1 MTKTLDYWRSSPL
14 EFIETVLFDPE
25 TGAPFKL
32 LPAERDFLTH
42 AFKTGDD
49 GRLLYSELVYSAPKK
64 SGKTTLAALVV
75 LTVIVLF
82 GGRHGEAVLAANDF
96 EQSKT
101 RVYEMIKR
109 IIEASPLLA
118 AEANITQNKITLVG
132 ATITPIPSDYSSAA
146 GANQNIA
153 VFDELWAYSSE
164 RARRLFDELVPP
176 PTKQIACRLT
186 VTYAGFAGEGE
197 LLEELY
203 ARGIKQPQVA
213 PSLHAGDGILM
224 AWHHQPVAPWQTP
237 TWLNDMRRSLRPNQF
252 QRMIC
257 NEFVEAEA
265 SFINMELWDACVDPF
280 IGHKVAD
287 KSLIC
292 WAAVDASMR
301 HDATALV
308 LVSWNQ
314 TNQRVVMC
322 DHRIFIPTAEQPIN
336 FSIAVEQT
344 ILDWHNRFSLQSVW
358 YDPYQMQASAQFLQ
372 RQAVTMFEYPQT
384 LPI

>member
-1 MTKTLDYWRSSPL
+1 MKSLEYYRQHTL

-32 LPAERDFLTH
+32 LPAERDFLIH
-42 AFKTGDD
+42 AFKRGDN

-64 SGKTTLAALVV
+64 SGKTTLAAIIV

-82 GGRHGEAVLAANDF
+82 GGRNGEAVLAANDF
-96 EQSKT
+96 EQSRA
-101 RVYEMIKR
+101 RVYEMIRR

-118 AEANITQNKITLVG
+118 AEANITSNKTTIGG
-132 ATITPIPSDYSSAA
+132 ATITAIPADYASAA

-153 VFDELWAYSSE
+153 VFDELWAYASE

-186 VTYAGFAGEGE
+186 VTYAGFSGEGE

-203 ARGIKQPQVA
+203 ARGIKQPEVA
-213 PSLHAGDGILM
+213 PNLHAGDGILM
-224 AWHHQPVAPWQTP
+224 AWHHDPVAPWQTD
-237 TWLNDMRRSLRPNQF
+237 TWLADMQKSLRPNQY
-252 QRMIC
+252 QRMIR

-265 SFINMELWDACVDPF
+265 SFINMDLWDQCVDPF
-280 IGHKVAD
+280 VGHKVAD

-308 LVSWNQ
+308 LVSWDQ
-314 TNQRVVMC
+314 QNQRVVLC

-344 ILDWHNRFSLQSVW
+344 ILDWHHRFSLQSVT
-358 YDPYQMQASAQFLQ
+358 YDPYQMTSSAQFLQ
-372 RQAVTMFEYPQT
+372 RQAVNMQDTPRRCPT
-384 LPI
+384 